1 MVKTHKHESIAH
13 GEMEICH
20 SGTYKLTGLLSPAI
34 ATTVGAKKKAP
45 TEVEVKVRRT
55 RERWGKGDVVVIL

>member
-34 ATTVGAKKKAP
+34 ATTVGAKKKGTYRGRGKSEANA
-45 TEVEVKVRRT
+45 
-55 RERWGKGDVVVIL
+55 REMG